1 MANCYG
7 SNRIQNITQTL
18 KLFEA
23 AEENYRDD
31 ALLRV
36 LFLDTPGHPTSAPQ
50 YSNSSKYTI
59 YMHITIRNLSIASAS
74 VFFFPTRGVMEE
86 KKI

>member
-7 SNRIQNITQTL
+7 GNRIQNITQTL
-18 KLFEA
+18 EFIEA

-31 ALLRV
+31 V

-59 YMHITIRNLSIASAS
+59 
-74 VFFFPTRGVMEE
+74 
-86 KKI
+86 